1 MKTPL
6 QDVIKNSRLVVP
18 VTYKLP
24 KQPAR
29 SLPPPQL
36 SILCWSKVAQPAS
49 GPRNVWFMSPSA
61 VSLPVTRHI
70 EMAEK
75 VWNVS
80 WDMHAALR
88 WSFNETEIR
97 SGYCSPTAHYPPPP
111 LWLTSNQIHICS
123 RTGSQPQVLA
133 TRMSIPDSSTT
144 VDEQRPRLASDNKK
158 VFRD

>member
-1 MKTPL
+1 MSVFRKPMKTPL

-97 SGYCSPTAHYPPPP
+97 SGYCSPTAHYPPPSVADIQP
-111 LWLTSNQIHICS
+111 DPHLQQNWQSASSLGHPNVHPWLKHNCRWAKATSCIW
-123 RTGSQPQVLA
+123 
-133 TRMSIPDSSTT
+133 
-144 VDEQRPRLASDNKK
+144 
-158 VFRD
+158 